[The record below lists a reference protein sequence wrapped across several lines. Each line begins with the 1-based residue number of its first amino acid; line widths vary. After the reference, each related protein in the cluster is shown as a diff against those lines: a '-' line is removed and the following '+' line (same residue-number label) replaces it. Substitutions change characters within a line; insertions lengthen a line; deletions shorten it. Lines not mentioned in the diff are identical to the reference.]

1 MGERRMTDQEMAAKV
16 RDAELRGLMG
26 DARFRNFVLRLL
38 ANALIF
44 HTTQRADPVQ
54 TAFAEGR
61 RALVLEVHYDL
72 LRADA
77 GGVRMIFPD
86 DAALLAAMGPQTPQP
101 PGDDDGPDDGHDPF
115 ER

>member
-1 MGERRMTDQEMAAKV
+1 MAERRLTGQEMAQKV
-16 RDAELRGLMG
+16 RDAELKGLMA
-26 DARFRNFVLRLL
+26 DPRFRNFILRLL
-38 ANALIF
+38 SNASIF
-44 HTTQRADPVQ
+44 NPTHRADPVQ

-61 RALVLEVHYDL
+61 RALGLEVLHSL

-86 DAALLAAMGPQTPQP
+86 DATLLAAMGPKVHQSPGD
-101 PGDDDGPDDGHDPF
+101 GDDDRDEPF